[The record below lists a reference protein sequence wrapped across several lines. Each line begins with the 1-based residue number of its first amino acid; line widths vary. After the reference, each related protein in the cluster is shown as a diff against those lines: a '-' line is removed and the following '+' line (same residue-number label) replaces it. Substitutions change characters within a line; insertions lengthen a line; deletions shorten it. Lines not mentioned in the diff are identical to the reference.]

1 MNRELSKR
9 FSISFLVTLIEMSLY
24 HAYMVLF
31 LVTTKGIENSY
42 ITRIFAFNFIIS
54 LVSTPIIGEIIEKR
68 EDKKSIIGISLVIYI
83 VSILTLFLTKSYFGI
98 LVGNVLYNLAK
109 MPILRLQEML
119 GAQAHYEGLIDFGQ
133 SRSKAALGYAFAPL
147 VMTVL
152 LNMLGITEP
161 LYPVIFIVMALM
173 ILINTRSMLGISNA
187 VILPKRDDSNSFLE
201 SVKLVSNQTWFYLS
215 FAIISGVFYNSAN
228 NFIITFQ
235 SVYFQQIFS
244 STQFLGVIILIGS
257 IFEWPV
263 MRKTTS
269 IIEKLSYFKAYLLV
283 SFLQACRWLLY
294 YGAGL
299 YGSFGLFVISSSLNG
314 ILQAIYIP
322 LYSTFI
328 RRISSDETYGS
339 NFTIISTFSSLLMWV
354 SSQGL
359 SYLQES
365 IDLQNM
371 FLVLV
376 VFTLLWSFII
386 LIYTKTLNRKSHTI

>member
-161 LYPVIFIVMALM
+161 LYPVIFMVMALM

-269 IIEKLSYFKAYLLV
+269 IIEKLGYFKAYLLV
-283 SFLQACRWLLY
+283 SFLQACRWFLY